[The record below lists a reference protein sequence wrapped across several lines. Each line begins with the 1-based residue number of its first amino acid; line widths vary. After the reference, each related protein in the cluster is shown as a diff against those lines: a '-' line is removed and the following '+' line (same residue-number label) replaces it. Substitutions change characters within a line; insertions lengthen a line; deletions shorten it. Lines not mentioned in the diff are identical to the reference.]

1 MTIKKRKMSV
11 DWTEEQIKELIALW
25 NQGLPTSEI
34 GRKIGATKNAVV
46 GKAHRLG
53 LTKRQSPIRRKPQE
67 VRIVKLDGLRAGM
80 CSWPIG
86 EPGTEGFHFCGKP
99 AVPGKPYCAEHCSI
113 AYVSGKER
121 KETEAA

>member
-1 MTIKKRKMSV
+1 MTV
-11 DWTEEQIKELIALW
+11 DWTEEQIQELIALW

-34 GRKIGATKNAVV
+34 GRKIGTTKNAVV

-53 LTKRQSPIRRKPQE
+53 LTKRQSPIRRKPE
-67 VRIVKLDGLRAGM
+67 EDRIVKMDSLRAGM

-86 EPGTEGFHFCGKP
+86 EPGADDFRFCGKP
-99 AVPGKPYCAEHCSI
+99 SIQGKPYCGEHCAV